1 MCGILIYPKK
11 NNFHKDLAINLLK
24 HRGPDA
30 FGIEETKD
38 TIFCHTLLQIRGEL
52 KDSIQPKYSKSKRY
66 LVLFNG
72 QIYNTKYLNDLVNV
86 ENDDLDTNYI
96 LELLEKYGIDGI
108 NYIDGMFALVIYD
121 FKLNNL
127 FFARDPSGQ
136 KNLYY
141 TLDSKNELIIS
152 SEIYPILK
160 IQNNEVRLSKV
171 GVSEFFM
178 IGFNPN
184 KNTIYEKIFK
194 LLPGK
199 QWAINS
205 G

>member
-1 MCGILIYPKK
+1 M
-11 NNFHKDLAINLLK
+11 
-24 HRGPDA
+24 
-30 FGIEETKD
+30 
-38 TIFCHTLLQIRGEL
+38 
-52 KDSIQPKYSKSKRY
+52 
-66 LVLFNG
+66 LFNG

-141 TLDSKNELIIS
+141 TFDSKNELIIS

-194 LLPGK
+194 LLPGELIK
-199 QWAINS
+199 YSYENKKVISKTFLNQKFENS
-205 G
+205 NLDIRKVVSENILNHLASKKKFHLI